1 MWLMEVMRKSTYM
14 SALCL
19 LLVVC
24 RVPVSMAGEATVATA
39 ANFIVAAERI
49 AQKFQIE
56 TGHVITLVR
65 SSTGKLASQI
75 TFGAPFDV
83 LLAADQVRPKR
94 LIQDGHA
101 VAGSRFTYAIGR
113 IALWSGDAKRL
124 DGRNVTD
131 VLKAGQFKRL
141 SIANPDVAPY
151 GAASWQILQKLN
163 LIAGIKDKLIYGE
176 NVQQAYAFAASG
188 NTDMALVA
196 LSFMLG
202 AQTAGKNV
210 GGAYGEISAD
220 LHEPILQDAV
230 LLKRGKDNQAAIA
243 FLAFLKTREAQRIM
257 HELGYA
263 GGAQ

>member
-1 MWLMEVMRKSTYM
+1 MAVMRKTTHM
-14 SALCL
+14 LVLCL

-24 RVPVSMAGEATVATA
+24 RVPMSMAGDATVATA

-49 AQKFQIE
+49 SQQFQLE
-56 TGHVITLVR
+56 SGHAITLVR

-83 LLAADQVRPKR
+83 LLAADQVRPER
-94 LIQDGHA
+94 LIKDGHA

-113 IALWSGDAKRL
+113 IALWSGDARRL

-131 VLKAGQFKRL
+131 VLTAGLFKRL

-151 GAASWQILQKLN
+151 GAASWQILEKLN
-163 LIAGIKDKLIYGE
+163 LIDKMKDKLIYGE

-188 NTDMALVA
+188 NTDIALVA

-202 AQTAGKNV
+202 AQNADK
-210 GGAYGEISAD
+210 GAYGEVSAD
-220 LHEPILQDAV
+220 LHDPILQDAV
-230 LLKRGKDNQAAIA
+230 LLKRGKNNQAAIA
-243 FLAFLKTREAQRIM
+243 FLEYLKTPEAQRIM

-263 GGAQ
+263 GVAQ

>member
-1 MWLMEVMRKSTYM
+1 MWLMEVMRKSAYM
-14 SALCL
+14 FALCL

-24 RVPVSMAGEATVATA
+24 RVPVSLAGEATVATA

-49 AQKFQIE
+49 VQKFQSE
-56 TGHVITLVR
+56 SEHVITLVR

-83 LLAADQVRPKR
+83 LLAADQVRPVR

-101 VAGSRFTYAIGR
+101 IAGSRFTYAVGR
-113 IALWSGDAKRL
+113 IALWSGDPKRL
-124 DGRNVTD
+124 DGQTVAG
-131 VLKAGQFKRL
+131 VLEAGRFKRL

-151 GAASWQILQKLN
+151 GAASWQILEKLD
-163 LIAGIKDKLIYGE
+163 LVAEIKDKLIYGE

-202 AQTAGKNV
+202 AQTADK
-210 GGAYGEISAD
+210 GAYGEVSSD

-243 FLAFLKTREAQRIM
+243 FLAYLKTPEAQRIM